1 MATSKKNIYAF
12 LLDETFP
19 EDEHQETTQPQR
31 KALKKLREI
40 SLLKA
45 KPHKTPEEYAKIRQ
59 ESFYQLIAN
68 VVDTNA
74 VDAGTN
80 AVDTNTVDANAV
92 DTNAVDKKDHIIE
105 EARLRKS
112 KKQEYEH
119 KLRAKDKKIAAL
131 QAKLQTQEA
140 KLQSQ
145 EAKLQS
151 QEEAHQENKK
161 LFYKT
166 ISDQAKTISQQC
178 RKIDEMND
186 AIHKLHNQTKNIK
199 NANIFHSILYDE
211 YNTALQTAPST
222 RTPLQVWKK
231 LVFKYHPDKIAR
243 ILGTRM
249 STEITKQ
256 LNEMKP

>member
-12 LLDETFP
+12 LLDETSL

-45 KPHKTPEEYAKIRQ
+45 KPHKTPEEYAKIKQ
-59 ESFYQLIAN
+59 ESFYRLIAN
-68 VVDTNA
+68 AVYTNVVDAGA
-74 VDAGTN
+74 VDAN
-80 AVDTNTVDANAV
+80 ANAV
-92 DTNAVDKKDHIIE
+92 DTNAVDAVDANAVDKKDHTIE
-105 EARLRKS
+105 EARLRKA
-112 KKQEYEH
+112 KKQEYER

-131 QAKLQTQEA
+131 QAKLQKQEA
-140 KLQSQ
+140 
-145 EAKLQS
+145 
-151 QEEAHQENKK
+151 AHQENKK

-178 RKIDEMND
+178 RKIDEMNN
-186 AIHKLHNQTKNIK
+186 AINNTNE
-199 NANIFHSILYDE
+199 FRTILFDE

-231 LVFKYHPDKIAR
+231 LVFKYHPDKIAH

-256 LNEMKP
+256 LNEMKPE

>member
-1 MATSKKNIYAF
+1 MSTSKKNIYAS

-45 KPHKTPEEYAKIRQ
+45 KPHKTPEEYAKIKQ
-59 ESFYQLIAN
+59 ESFYRLIA
-68 VVDTNA
+68 NA
-74 VDAGTN
+74 VDA
-80 AVDTNTVDANAV
+80 DANAV
-92 DTNAVDKKDHIIE
+92 DTNAVDKKDHTIE
-105 EARLRKS
+105 EARLRKA
-112 KKQEYEH
+112 KKQEYER

-131 QAKLQTQEA
+131 QAKLQ
-140 KLQSQ
+140 K
-145 EAKLQS
+145 

-178 RKIDEMND
+178 RKIDEMNN
-186 AIHKLHNQTKNIK
+186 AINNTNE
-199 NANIFHSILYDE
+199 FRTILFDE

-231 LVFKYHPDKIAR
+231 LVFKYHPDKIAH

-256 LNEMKP
+256 LNEMKPE

>member
-1 MATSKKNIYAF
+1 MSTSKKNIYAF

-68 VVDTNA
+68 AVDTNA

-80 AVDTNTVDANAV
+80 AVDTNAV

-112 KKQEYEH
+112 KKQEYER

-140 KLQSQ
+140 KLQT
-145 EAKLQS
+145 

-178 RKIDEMND
+178 RQIDEMNSV
-186 AIHKLHNQTKNIK
+186 IHMLHNQTKNIK
-199 NANIFHSILYDE
+199 NANIFHSILFDE

-249 STEITKQ
+249 STEITKM
-256 LNEMKP
+256 LTDMKP

>member
-1 MATSKKNIYAF
+1 MTTSKKNIYAS

-45 KPHKTPEEYAKIRQ
+45 KPHKTPEEYAKIKQ
-59 ESFYQLIAN
+59 ESFYRLIADAN
-68 VVDTNA
+68 VVDA
-74 VDAGTN
+74 
-80 AVDTNTVDANAV
+80 NTV

-112 KKQEYEH
+112 KKQEYER

-140 KLQSQ
+140 
-145 EAKLQS
+145 
-151 QEEAHQENKK
+151 AHQENKK

-178 RKIDEMND
+178 RQIDEMND

-199 NANIFHSILYDE
+199 NANIFHSILFDE

-256 LNEMKP
+256 LNEMKPES

>member
-1 MATSKKNIYAF
+1 MSTSKKNIYAS

-45 KPHKTPEEYAKIRQ
+45 KPHKTPEEYAKINQ
-59 ESFYQLIAN
+59 ESFYRLIADTN
-68 VVDTNA
+68 TVDTNA
-74 VDAGTN
+74 VDA
-80 AVDTNTVDANAV
+80 
-92 DTNAVDKKDHIIE
+92 NAVDKKDHTIE
-105 EARLRKS
+105 EARLRKA
-112 KKQEYEH
+112 KKQEYER

-131 QAKLQTQEA
+131 QAKLHA
-140 KLQSQ
+140 
-145 EAKLQS
+145 

-178 RKIDEMND
+178 RKIDEMNN
-186 AIHKLHNQTKNIK
+186 AIHMLHNQIKNIK
-199 NANIFHSILYDE
+199 SINNDFRSILRDE
-211 YNTALQTAPST
+211 YNTELQTAQST

-256 LNEMKP
+256 LNEMKPWDSNDVQ

>member
-40 SLLKA
+40 SLLKV
-45 KPHKTPEEYAKIRQ
+45 KPHKTPEEYAKINQ
-59 ESFYQLIAN
+59 ESFYRLIA
-68 VVDTNA
+68 NA
-74 VDAGTN
+74 VDA
-80 AVDTNTVDANAV
+80 VDANANAV
-92 DTNAVDKKDHIIE
+92 DTNAVDKKDHTIE
-105 EARLRKS
+105 EARLRKA
-112 KKQEYEH
+112 KKQEYDR

-131 QAKLQTQEA
+131 QAKLQ
-140 KLQSQ
+140 K
-145 EAKLQS
+145 

-178 RKIDEMND
+178 RKIDEMNN
-186 AIHKLHNQTKNIK
+186 AINNTNE
-199 NANIFHSILYDE
+199 FRTILFDE

-231 LVFKYHPDKIAR
+231 LVFKYHPDKIAH

>member
-12 LLDETFP
+12 LLDETPP
-19 EDEHQETTQPQR
+19 EDEHQETTQTQR

-45 KPHKTPEEYAKIRQ
+45 KPHKTPEEYAKINQ
-59 ESFYQLIAN
+59 ESFYRLIA
-68 VVDTNA
+68 
-74 VDAGTN
+74 
-80 AVDTNTVDANAV
+80 NTVDANTV
-92 DTNAVDKKDHIIE
+92 DANTVDANTVDADVVDKEDHTIE

-131 QAKLQTQEA
+131 QAKLHTQEVKLQTQEA
-140 KLQSQ
+140 KLQTQ
-145 EAKLQS
+145 EAKN
-151 QEEAHQENKK
+151 QEKKK

-178 RKIDEMND
+178 RQIDEMNSV
-186 AIHKLHNQTKNIK
+186 IHMLHNQTKNIK
-199 NANIFHSILYDE
+199 NANIFHSILFDE
-211 YNTALQTAPST
+211 YNTALQKAHST

-231 LVFKYHPDKIAR
+231 IMLKYHPDKLAH

-249 STEITKQ
+249 STEIANLLT
-256 LNEMKP
+256 EMKPES

>member
-45 KPHKTPEEYAKIRQ
+45 KPHKTPEEYAKINQ
-59 ESFYQLIAN
+59 ESFYRLIAN
-68 VVDTNA
+68 AVYTNVVDAGA
-74 VDAGTN
+74 VDA
-80 AVDTNTVDANAV
+80 DANAV
-92 DTNAVDKKDHIIE
+92 DTNAVDKKDHTIE
-105 EARLRKS
+105 EARLRKA
-112 KKQEYEH
+112 KKQEYER

-131 QAKLQTQEA
+131 QAKLHAQEA
-140 KLQSQ
+140 KLQT
-145 EAKLQS
+145 

-178 RKIDEMND
+178 RKIDEMNN
-186 AIHKLHNQTKNIK
+186 AINNTNE
-199 NANIFHSILYDE
+199 FRTILFDE

>member
-1 MATSKKNIYAF
+1 MATSKKNIYDF
-12 LLDETFP
+12 LLDETSL

-59 ESFYQLIAN
+59 ESFYRLIAN
-68 VVDTNA
+68 VVDAGA
-74 VDAGTN
+74 VDADTN
-80 AVDTNTVDANAV
+80 VVDTNVV

-105 EARLRKS
+105 ETRLRKA
-112 KKQEYEH
+112 KKQEYER

-131 QAKLQTQEA
+131 QAKLHAQEAKLHAQEA
-140 KLQSQ
+140 KLQTQ
-145 EAKLQS
+145 EA
-151 QEEAHQENKK
+151 AHQETKK

-178 RKIDEMND
+178 RQIDEMNSV
-186 AIHKLHNQTKNIK
+186 IHMLHNQTKNIK
-199 NANIFHSILYDE
+199 NANIFHSILFDE

-249 STEITKQ
+249 STEITKM
-256 LNEMKP
+256 LTDMKP

>member
-74 VDAGTN
+74 VD
-80 AVDTNTVDANAV
+80 
-92 DTNAVDKKDHIIE
+92 KKDHIIE

-131 QAKLQTQEA
+131 QAKLQTQEAKLQSQEA

>member
-45 KPHKTPEEYAKIRQ
+45 KPHKTPEEYAKINQ
-59 ESFYQLIAN
+59 ESFYRLIAN
-68 VVDTNA
+68 VVDADTNAVDTNA
-74 VDAGTN
+74 VDAN
-80 AVDTNTVDANAV
+80 V
-92 DTNAVDKKDHIIE
+92 VDKKDHIIE
-105 EARLRKS
+105 EARLRKA
-112 KKQEYEH
+112 KKQEYER
-119 KLRAKDKKIAAL
+119 KLRAKDKKITAL
-131 QAKLQTQEA
+131 QAKLQT
-140 KLQSQ
+140 
-145 EAKLQS
+145 

-178 RKIDEMND
+178 RKIDEMNSV
-186 AIHKLHNQTKNIK
+186 IHKLHNQTKNT
-199 NANIFHSILYDE
+199 NEFRTILRDE
-211 YNTALQTAPST
+211 YNTALQTAQST
-222 RTPLQVWKK
+222 RTPLQVWKT

-249 STEITKQ
+249 STEITKM
-256 LNEMKP
+256 LTDMKP

>member
-40 SLLKA
+40 SLLKV
-45 KPHKTPEEYAKIRQ
+45 KPHKTPEEYAKINQ
-59 ESFYQLIAN
+59 ESFYRLIA
-68 VVDTNA
+68 NA
-74 VDAGTN
+74 VDAVDANAN
-80 AVDTNTVDANAV
+80 AVDTNAV
-92 DTNAVDKKDHIIE
+92 DTNAVDKKDHTIE
-105 EARLRKS
+105 EARLRKA
-112 KKQEYEH
+112 KKQEYER

-131 QAKLQTQEA
+131 QAKLQT
-140 KLQSQ
+140 
-145 EAKLQS
+145 

-178 RKIDEMND
+178 RKIDEMNN
-186 AIHKLHNQTKNIK
+186 AINNTNE
-199 NANIFHSILYDE
+199 FRTILFDE

-231 LVFKYHPDKIAR
+231 LVFKYHPDKIAH

>member
-1 MATSKKNIYAF
+1 MATSNKNIYAF

-45 KPHKTPEEYAKIRQ
+45 KPHKTPEEYAKINQ
-59 ESFYQLIAN
+59 ESFYRLIA
-68 VVDTNA
+68 
-74 VDAGTN
+74 G
-80 AVDTNTVDANAV
+80 AVDTNVVDADAV
-92 DTNAVDKKDHIIE
+92 DTNAVDKKDHTIE
-105 EARLRKS
+105 EARLRKA
-112 KKQEYEH
+112 KKQEYER

-131 QAKLQTQEA
+131 QAKLQ
-140 KLQSQ
+140 K
-145 EAKLQS
+145 

-178 RKIDEMND
+178 RQIDEMND
-186 AIHKLHNQTKNIK
+186 AIHKLHNQTKNT
-199 NANIFHSILYDE
+199 NEFRTILRDE
-211 YNTALQTAPST
+211 YNTALQTAQST
-222 RTPLQVWKK
+222 RTPLQVWKT

-249 STEITKQ
+249 STEITKM
-256 LNEMKP
+256 LTDMKP

>member
-45 KPHKTPEEYAKIRQ
+45 KPHKTPEEYAKINQ
-59 ESFYQLIAN
+59 ESFYRLIAN
-68 VVDTNA
+68 VVDADTNAVDTNA
-74 VDAGTN
+74 VDA
-80 AVDTNTVDANAV
+80 
-92 DTNAVDKKDHIIE
+92 NAVDKKDHIIE
-105 EARLRKS
+105 EARLRKA
-112 KKQEYEH
+112 KKQEYER

-131 QAKLQTQEA
+131 QAKLHAQEAKLQTQEA
-140 KLQSQ
+140 KLQT
-145 EAKLQS
+145 

-186 AIHKLHNQTKNIK
+186 AIHKLHNQTKNT
-199 NANIFHSILYDE
+199 NEFRTILFDE

-249 STEITKQ
+249 STEITKM
-256 LNEMKP
+256 LTDMKP

>member
-1 MATSKKNIYAF
+1 MSTSKKNIYAS

-45 KPHKTPEEYAKIRQ
+45 KPHKTPEEYAKINQ
-59 ESFYQLIAN
+59 ESFYRLIA
-68 VVDTNA
+68 NA
-74 VDAGTN
+74 VDAVDANAN
-80 AVDTNTVDANAV
+80 AVDTNAV

-105 EARLRKS
+105 EARLRKA
-112 KKQEYEH
+112 KKQEYER

-131 QAKLQTQEA
+131 QAKLHA
-140 KLQSQ
+140 
-145 EAKLQS
+145 

-178 RKIDEMND
+178 RKIDEMNN
-186 AIHKLHNQTKNIK
+186 AINNTNE
-199 NANIFHSILYDE
+199 FRTILFDE

-231 LVFKYHPDKIAR
+231 LVFKYHPDKIAH

>member
-45 KPHKTPEEYAKIRQ
+45 KPHKTPEEYTKINQ
-59 ESFYQLIAN
+59 ESFYRLIA
-68 VVDTNA
+68 DA
-74 VDAGTN
+74 VDA
-80 AVDTNTVDANAV
+80 DAV
-92 DTNAVDKKDHIIE
+92 DTNAVDTNVVDADAVDKKDHTIE
-105 EARLRKS
+105 EARLRKA
-112 KKQEYEH
+112 KKHEYER

-131 QAKLQTQEA
+131 QAKLQKQEA
-140 KLQSQ
+140 
-145 EAKLQS
+145 
-151 QEEAHQENKK
+151 AHQETKK

-178 RKIDEMND
+178 RKNDEMEH
-186 AIHKLHNQTKNIK
+186 AIHMLHNQIK
-199 NANIFHSILYDE
+199 HIKSINNDFRSILRDE
-211 YNTALQTAPST
+211 YNTALQTAQST

-231 LVFKYHPDKIAR
+231 LMLKYHPDKIAH

-249 STEITKQ
+249 STEITKV
-256 LNEMKP
+256 LTEMKPTDS

>member
-45 KPHKTPEEYAKIRQ
+45 KPHKTPEEYAKIKQ
-59 ESFYQLIAN
+59 ESFYRLI
-68 VVDTNA
+68 
-74 VDAGTN
+74 
-80 AVDTNTVDANAV
+80 ANAV
-92 DTNAVDKKDHIIE
+92 DTNAVDANALDKKDHIIE
-105 EARLRKS
+105 EARLRKA
-112 KKQEYEH
+112 KKQEYER

-131 QAKLQTQEA
+131 QAKLHA
-140 KLQSQ
+140 
-145 EAKLQS
+145 

-178 RKIDEMND
+178 RQIDEMND
-186 AIHKLHNQTKNIK
+186 AIHKLHNQTKNT
-199 NANIFHSILYDE
+199 NEFRTILFDE

-231 LVFKYHPDKIAR
+231 IMLKYHPDKIAR

>member
-12 LLDETFP
+12 LLDETPP
-19 EDEHQETTQPQR
+19 EDEHQETTQTQR

-45 KPHKTPEEYAKIRQ
+45 KPHKTQEEYAKINQ
-59 ESFYQLIAN
+59 ESFYRLIA
-68 VVDTNA
+68 
-74 VDAGTN
+74 
-80 AVDTNTVDANAV
+80 NTVDANTV
-92 DTNAVDKKDHIIE
+92 DANTVDANTVDADVVDKEDHTIE

-131 QAKLQTQEA
+131 QAKLHTQEVKLQTQEA
-140 KLQSQ
+140 KLQTQ
-145 EAKLQS
+145 EAKN
-151 QEEAHQENKK
+151 QEKKK

-178 RKIDEMND
+178 RQIDEMNSV
-186 AIHKLHNQTKNIK
+186 IHMLHNQTKNIK
-199 NANIFHSILYDE
+199 NANIFHSILFDE
-211 YNTALQTAPST
+211 YNTALQKAHST

-231 LVFKYHPDKIAR
+231 IMLKYHPDKLAH

-249 STEITKQ
+249 STEIANLLT
-256 LNEMKP
+256 EMKPES

>member
-74 VDAGTN
+74 VD
-80 AVDTNTVDANAV
+80 
-92 DTNAVDKKDHIIE
+92 KKDHIIE

-131 QAKLQTQEA
+131 QAKLQT
-140 KLQSQ
+140 Q

>member
-1 MATSKKNIYAF
+1 MTTSKKNIYAS

-45 KPHKTPEEYAKIRQ
+45 KPHKTPEEYAKIKQ
-59 ESFYQLIAN
+59 ESFYRLIADAN
-68 VVDTNA
+68 VVDA
-74 VDAGTN
+74 
-80 AVDTNTVDANAV
+80 NTV

-112 KKQEYEH
+112 KKQEYER

-140 KLQSQ
+140 
-145 EAKLQS
+145 
-151 QEEAHQENKK
+151 AHQETKK

-178 RKIDEMND
+178 RKNDEMEH
-186 AIHKLHNQTKNIK
+186 AIHMLHNQIK
-199 NANIFHSILYDE
+199 HIKSINNDFRSILRDE
-211 YNTALQTAPST
+211 YNTALQTAQST
-222 RTPLQVWKK
+222 LTPLQVWKK
-231 LVFKYHPDKIAR
+231 LMLKYHPDKIAH

-249 STEITKQ
+249 STEITKV
-256 LNEMKP
+256 LTEMKPTDS

>member
-59 ESFYQLIAN
+59 ESFYQLIAGA
-68 VVDTNA
+68 NA
-74 VDAGTN
+74 VDTN

-92 DTNAVDKKDHIIE
+92 DADAVDKKDHIIE
-105 EARLRKS
+105 EARLRKA

-131 QAKLQTQEA
+131 QAKLHAQEA
-140 KLQSQ
+140 
-145 EAKLQS
+145 
-151 QEEAHQENKK
+151 AHQETKK

-178 RKIDEMND
+178 RQIDEMNSV
-186 AIHKLHNQTKNIK
+186 IHMLHNQTKNIK
-199 NANIFHSILYDE
+199 NANIFHSILFDE

-256 LNEMKP
+256 LNEMKPES